1 MNKSSK
7 QKQKKHIG
15 GKFYGEGS
23 SGAIFGLIRAP
34 YSEKYDFTVSLNI
47 KENKNNTSTF
57 NFVPKNNNKEN
68 QETVEKLIQDEEEL
82 NQVSK
87 FFFRNISFLYE
98 ANRYINILK
107 HIFNNLSK
115 EDIDKYFNLPLNL
128 GIINKDLMCNPNY
141 ASIYNKTWLG
151 ISENKNNQ
159 KNNRTFKEIL
169 DSYYSPYQI
178 TFLMGK
184 SLLNISLE
192 LFYKKYINVL
202 ESLKLLNNNHIIFDD
217 FKLDN
222 LIFVN
227 DSIKQSD
234 FSSILK
240 FNQITLDSLPHTILR
255 QYFYESYNPLLMMLL
270 KYYLYQRENKPKTIE
285 EIYQEAFEFRESTKK
300 FVKEFDKNVKDRIK
314 LLIDND
320 VNLELELNFTNDIYE
335 IKETNNS
342 ILKSE
347 LRMSIKEI
355 LMNLIYNRQMNKI
368 QTIKIL
374 STLVFYFDKK
384 YNTINNIINN
394 ILQRINIYS
403 TGYIIFDFLSEK
415 IDRDEIKTEKDIDI
429 LYNLLLISFTC
440 CNQIFIGTNN
450 IYIQELNIDRL
461 LQTYNKFLNHKNT
474 SDEGNNSSKKRE
486 RNVNNV
492 NRNVKNIQ
500 SKTKLLKAYSI

>member
-34 YSEKYDFTVSLNI
+34 FLEKYDFSVSLNI
-47 KENKNNTSTF
+47 KENKTPNKTPTF
-57 NFVPKNNNKEN
+57 NFNPKNNNKEN
-68 QETVEKLIQDEEEL
+68 QETIEVLIQDKNML

-87 FFFRNISFLYE
+87 FFFRDISFLYE

-107 HIFNNLSK
+107 YIFNNLSK

-141 ASIYNKTWLG
+141 TSIYNKTWLG
-151 ISENKNNQ
+151 ISKNKNNQ
-159 KNNRTFKEIL
+159 KNNRTFKQIL
-169 DSYYSPYQI
+169 DSYSPYQI
-178 TFLMGK
+178 TFLMGE

-192 LFYKKYINVL
+192 LFYQKYINVL

-255 QYFYESYNPLLMMLL
+255 QYFYESYNPLLMILL
-270 KYYLYQRENKPKTIE
+270 KYYLYQRERKPKTIE
-285 EIYQEAFEFRESTKK
+285 EIYQEASEFRESTKN
-300 FVKEFDKNVKDRIK
+300 FVNIFDKNVKDRIK
-314 LLIDND
+314 LLIDSN
-320 VNLELELNFTNDIYE
+320 VNLDLELNFTNDIYE
-335 IKETNNS
+335 IKEIENS

-355 LMNLIYNRQMNKI
+355 LMNLIYNRQMSRKK
-368 QTIKIL
+368 TIKIL
-374 STLVFYFDKK
+374 SILVFYFDKK
-384 YNTINNIINN
+384 YQSANKNNTINNIINN

-440 CNQIFIGTNN
+440 CNQIFIGTYN
-450 IYIQELNIDRL
+450 IYIQELNIDTL
-461 LQTYNKFLNHKNT
+461 LQTYNKFLGKIN
-474 SDEGNNSSKKRE
+474 KKRE
-486 RNVNNV
+486 RNTNKNV
-492 NRNVKNIQ
+492 NRNAKNIA